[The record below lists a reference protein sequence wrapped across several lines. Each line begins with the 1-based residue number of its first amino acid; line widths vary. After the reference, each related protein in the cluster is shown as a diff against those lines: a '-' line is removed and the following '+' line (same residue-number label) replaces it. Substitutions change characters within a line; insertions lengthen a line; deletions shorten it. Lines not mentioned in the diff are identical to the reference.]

1 MDWKNIISK
10 DEDTEV
16 LDVDEGLVSKI
27 KNEILPPLKE
37 MIQVLGI
44 PEELSTLHMILD
56 SAEGTLSNIQGK
68 TDEEVND
75 MARSGYYGFVQNNDY
90 LFEPRGRNVDD
101 IIIEGLIEYEELR
114 PNSIERIANALDR
127 NKEMAKKFINLAS
140 AMQIKVEWRRSEFT
154 LSVGNYY
161 KNVHISTIFDESGPE
176 FVYECNLI
184 RVRDRPQDTICLQ
197 QGSESRATGFDMELS
212 TMATISAALQAN
224 LGKTEGIIGHW
235 IDYWIYLTS
244 KGFEVDA
251 WEQEDNVNITRLKF
265 EKSIDAER
273 FRRWKMEPFHKKYDK
288 SSRPFNRRRGQTN
301 DVIFPKAIEYY
312 DDKMYIPYA
321 RDYNEIDVSNWG
333 LTVKDHVAKFGDID
347 SNKYKDFSNFK
358 LWKEPKP
365 EPEPEILEAEIVE
378 RDDERNMREFDEFMG
393 YYDEDGIMLP
403 DYYDDDF
410 SAASQE

>member
-68 TDEEVND
+68 TEAEVND

-90 LFEPRGRNVDD
+90 LFEPRGRNEDD

-140 AMQIKVEWRRSEFT
+140 AMQIKVEWRRSEFR

-161 KNVHISTIFDESGPE
+161 KDVHISTIFDESGPE
-176 FVYECNLI
+176 FVYVCNLI
-184 RVRDRPQDTICLQ
+184 RVRDRPEDTICLQ

-273 FRRWKMEPFHKKYDK
+273 FRRWKM
-288 SSRPFNRRRGQTN
+288 
-301 DVIFPKAIEYY
+301 
-312 DDKMYIPYA
+312 
-321 RDYNEIDVSNWG
+321 
-333 LTVKDHVAKFGDID
+333 
-347 SNKYKDFSNFK
+347 
-358 LWKEPKP
+358 
-365 EPEPEILEAEIVE
+365 
-378 RDDERNMREFDEFMG
+378 
-393 YYDEDGIMLP
+393 
-403 DYYDDDF
+403 
-410 SAASQE
+410 

>member
-140 AMQIKVEWRRSEFT
+140 AMQIKVEWRRSEFR

-161 KNVHISTIFDESGPE
+161 NDVHISAIFD
-176 FVYECNLI
+176 
-184 RVRDRPQDTICLQ
+184 
-197 QGSESRATGFDMELS
+197 
-212 TMATISAALQAN
+212 
-224 LGKTEGIIGHW
+224 
-235 IDYWIYLTS
+235 
-244 KGFEVDA
+244 
-251 WEQEDNVNITRLKF
+251 
-265 EKSIDAER
+265 
-273 FRRWKMEPFHKKYDK
+273 
-288 SSRPFNRRRGQTN
+288 
-301 DVIFPKAIEYY
+301 
-312 DDKMYIPYA
+312 
-321 RDYNEIDVSNWG
+321 
-333 LTVKDHVAKFGDID
+333 
-347 SNKYKDFSNFK
+347 
-358 LWKEPKP
+358 
-365 EPEPEILEAEIVE
+365 
-378 RDDERNMREFDEFMG
+378 
-393 YYDEDGIMLP
+393 
-403 DYYDDDF
+403 
-410 SAASQE
+410 